1 MNTFTSWHVGVSA
14 EAFVAAQFARYG
26 YDVSVQY
33 GADQPEYDLIVSSR
47 ENKELMLKISVKGS
61 KDGGWGLTQKYKKG
75 STYHEATQ
83 KWLDNHSVKT
93 IFCLVQFKNV
103 AQNEMPR
110 MYLATPKE
118 IADRLNNSANG
129 HGETILYENHTWGSR
144 ARGVGTVDKIP
155 DEWIFTFER
164 AKELFEKY
172 GK

>member
-1 MNTFTSWHVGVSA
+1 
-14 EAFVAAQFARYG
+14 
-26 YDVSVQY
+26 
-33 GADQPEYDLIVSSR
+33 
-47 ENKELMLKISVKGS
+47 
-61 KDGGWGLTQKYKKG
+61 
-75 STYHEATQ
+75 
-83 KWLDNHSVKT
+83 
-93 IFCLVQFKNV
+93 LVQFKNV